1 MYRFIPALSVI
12 RFPGGGEGVHVLRRD
27 FIKTSLSVSAMAAV
41 PAQRALSSMSET
53 ITKDAAAVN
62 VLLWFD
68 TEDYINPEA
77 DDAALRIA
85 KDLSE
90 ENVPATF
97 KIVGQMAR
105 MLEVRGRHDVIE
117 ALRRHDIGY
126 HSDWHSLHPVPA
138 EYLEPLGYLEGADEF
153 QRREA
158 SGVADVARIFRT
170 HPSCYGQPGFSWAPQ
185 PNLAL
190 RRLGI
195 PVYLDHANH
204 IGIHD
209 QPFYLSH
216 LFYVLKMGNNYIR
229 PSFTDLS
236 VNAQILES
244 ASETMSRLSRNGG
257 GTMTTWIHPNECVET
272 EFWDAINFNRGATP
286 PPDKWIRAKMR
297 TRTESEACYRTLR
310 DFVLHL
316 KANPNVRWL
325 TASEVSRV
333 YEGPI
338 PPSISPEVAAKH
350 FQQGVTF
357 LETPNGHLSAAEVL
371 VQMFGLGID
380 YVDGPTSRGE
390 TTYPAD
396 SIPGYLWEAA
406 KREFADS
413 VRKSGRLP
421 AQLYLGPQ
429 SISLADFAAT
439 AALALLVPAG
449 KVKLKRGD
457 LVFEHYV
464 STDTEGPFRWG
475 IHAIDFS
482 GPHIL
487 ELTRLQAWTL
497 KPAKLRQ

>member
-1 MYRFIPALSVI
+1 
-12 RFPGGGEGVHVLRRD
+12 VLRRD
-27 FIKTSLSVSAMAAV
+27 FIKTSLSMSAMAAV
-41 PAQRALSSMSET
+41 PAQRALSSMT
-53 ITKDAAAVN
+53 DNIPKDAAAVN

-90 ENVPATF
+90 ENVPASF
-97 KIVGQMAR
+97 KVVGQMAR
-105 MLEVRGRHDVIE
+105 MLEMRGRHDVIE

-158 SGVADVARIFRT
+158 SGIADVARIFRMY
-170 HPSCYGQPGFSWAPQ
+170 PSCYGQPGFSWAPQ

-204 IGIHD
+204 IGIDD
-209 QPFYLSH
+209 QPFYLSN

-229 PSFTDLS
+229 PSFSDLS

-244 ASETMSRLSRNGG
+244 ASETVSRLSRNGG
-257 GTMTTWIHPNECVET
+257 GTMTTWMHPNECVET
-272 EFWDAINFNRGATP
+272 EYWDAINFNRGANP
-286 PPDKWIRAKMR
+286 APDRWIRAKMR
-297 TRTESEACYRTLR
+297 TRTESEACYRALR

-316 KANPNVRWL
+316 KANPKVRWL
-325 TASEVSRV
+325 TASEVFQV

-350 FQQGVTF
+350 FEQGITF

-371 VQMFGLGID
+371 LQMFGLGTD

-390 TTYPAD
+390 TTYPDA
-396 SIPGYLWEAA
+396 SIDRNLWESA

-413 VRKSGRLP
+413 VRKGERLP
-421 AQLYLGPQ
+421 AQLYLGAR

-439 AALALLVPAG
+439 AAVALLAPG
-449 KVKLKRGD
+449 DKVKLKRGD

-475 IHAIDFS
+475 IHAINFS

-497 KPAKLRQ
+497 KPAKLRP